1 MKPHM
6 SATVLRAPR
15 VAAILL
21 AVVLAAVLA
30 TAVNGAQRCGDQ
42 ARGAKCPNCLC
53 CGKYG
58 FCGSGDAYCGAGS
71 CQSQCRGCRDDVVGQ
86 ALPAEP
92 GSTRATAASSASA
105 TGLNLTATTG
115 GP

>member
-6 SATVLRAPR
+6 SATVPRAPR

-30 TAVNGAQRCGDQ
+30 MAVNGAQRCGDQ

-58 FCGSGDAYCGAGS
+58 FCGSGDAYCGEGS

-86 ALPAEP
+86 ALPTESDP
-92 GSTRATAASSASA
+92 TRAAAASSASA
-105 TGLNLTATTG
+105 TGLNLTASTG